1 MCERVCKVTL
11 SPWQMRTTRPDP
23 NATCGCKETSEL
35 VKLIVPGMLTRN
47 AGKRKGSRKNPIG
60 RTAKRSNHKQ
70 PSTDDRR
77 ATRARD
83 GCTDLRRTR
92 THTDHGPLRPDGGPG
107 VSVTLDCYPFR
118 LWQASLSSFAYEHS
132 LEQPRRVGV
141 ARRCQRA
148 VSYTHLTLPT
158 KRIV

>member
-23 NATCGCKETSEL
+23 NAKWVQRNVRTRQVDRARNVNPECRWDSER
-35 VKLIVPGMLTRN
+35 VRKGH
-47 AGKRKGSRKNPIG
+47 GKGSRKNPIG

-83 GCTDLRRTR
+83 GAQTHAHTHRPRSVETGRRPGR
-92 THTDHGPLRPDGGPG
+92 IGYFSLLPLSP
-107 VSVTLDCYPFR
+107 L
-118 LWQASLSSFAYEHS
+118 ASFAYEHS

-141 ARRCQRA
+141 ARRCQR
-148 VSYTHLTLPT
+148 VC
-158 KRIV
+158 

>member
-23 NATCGCKETSEL
+23 NTPNGCKETSEL

-47 AGKRKGSRKNPIG
+47 AGKRKGSRKDPIG

-70 PSTDDRR
+70 PTTDVR
-77 ATRARD
+77 RARD
-83 GCTDLRRTR
+83 GAQTHAHTHRPRPVETGRR
-92 THTDHGPLRPDGGPG
+92 PG
-107 VSVTLDCYPFR
+107 RIGYFR
-118 LWQASLSSFAYEHS
+118 LLPLELPLSPLASFAYVHS

-141 ARRCQRA
+141 ARRCQR
-148 VSYTHLTLPT
+148 VC
-158 KRIV
+158 